1 MASNFANL
9 IWVEKYRPQHVK
21 DIIMPDS
28 YKKYFT
34 DMIKSGSTNNLL
46 LCSPIPGTGKTT
58 LAKAIVNDL
67 GADSIYINASSDN
80 GISVAR
86 EQIANFAATRSRL
99 NRPKVVILDEADGT
113 TPALQ
118 GALRGYIEEFAKSCR
133 FILTCNFISKI
144 IEPLREGR
152 TQVFDFNMSRPE
164 FRETLEEKMLARL
177 AGILK
182 HEGIE
187 YDIEVLPLIV
197 TSCFPSMRK
206 MITLLQKYA
215 AMYGKIDKGVL
226 EFKSVGTELSDMIKA
241 KKLTDARNYINSNG
255 FSPTDI
261 FSFLLDEYVPQ
272 MEPKYRAQAIMIL
285 GQWEPQC
292 AFSSMPDLMVACALL
307 DIMNLEV

>member
-1 MASNFANL
+1 MASNFADL
-9 IWVEKYRPQHVK
+9 IWVEKYRPKHVK

-34 DMIKSGSTNNLL
+34 DMIENDTLQNLL

-58 LAKAIVNDL
+58 LAKAIINDMN
-67 GADSIYINASSDN
+67 ADYIYINASSDN

-113 TPALQ
+113 TPQLQ
-118 GALRGYIEEFAKSCR
+118 AALRGYIEEFAKSCR

-152 TQVFDFNMSRPE
+152 TQEFDFNMSRPE
-164 FRETLEEKMLARL
+164 FRESLQEKMLARL

-187 YDIEVLPLIV
+187 YDITVLPMIV
-197 TSCFPSMRK
+197 ESCFPSMRK
-206 MITLLQKYA
+206 MIALLQKYS
-215 AMYGKIDKGVL
+215 AMYGKIDKGIL
-226 EFKSVGTELSDMIKA
+226 EFKSVSSDLDDLIKA
-241 KKLTDARNYINSNG
+241 KKLTEARNYINSNG

-261 FSFLLDEYVPQ
+261 FRHLFDEYIPQ
-272 MEPKYRAQAIMIL
+272 MEPKYRAQAISIL
-285 GQWEPQC
+285 GTWEPQC
-292 AFSSMPDLMVACALL
+292 AFSSMPDLMIACALL
-307 DIMNLEV
+307 DIMNLER